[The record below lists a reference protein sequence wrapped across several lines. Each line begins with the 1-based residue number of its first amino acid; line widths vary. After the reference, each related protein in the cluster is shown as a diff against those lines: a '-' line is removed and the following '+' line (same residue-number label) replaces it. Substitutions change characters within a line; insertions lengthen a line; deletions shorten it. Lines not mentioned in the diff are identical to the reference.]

1 MIFSLLITSFII
13 LLILVNAYGLSGRG
27 VDAIDLY
34 YQMPYDQWDEI
45 SHTAVLNACSHSGLS
60 NQARSIFTKI
70 NNKTERIYTTMVCI

>member
-1 MIFSLLITSFII
+1 M
-13 LLILVNAYGLSGRG
+13 NAYGLSGRG

-70 NNKTERIYTTMVCI
+70 NNKTEQIYTTMVCI